1 MKRDRGKSVPRAE
14 EAVAEDSGPAA
25 VGGADE
31 VEIAVATGAAARA
44 AVVDVVGTEAVVVDA
59 GRYLALALE

>member
-25 VGGADE
+25 VGAADGVAIAAGIE
-31 VEIAVATGAAARA
+31 VVAKAAVAVDAAE
-44 AVVDVVGTEAVVVDA
+44 TVVVVADA
-59 GRYLALALE
+59 GRGWI

>member
-1 MKRDRGKSVPRAE
+1 V
-14 EAVAEDSGPAA
+14 AVDSGPAA
-25 VGGADE
+25 VVGADE